1 MSYIPI
7 KFLEDT
13 HQYINIETNE
23 EYCSVSKLL
32 GRYKEK
38 FDAENISKWVAKKR
52 GISQEEI
59 LKEWEDNK
67 NFACDRGTDFHAA
80 LENYVKYGEVGPLY
94 KKIIEKFQLKVEKYI
109 PNISEIYSEKLLYN
123 HDFKIAG
130 TSDLLFELEDGTF
143 IIGDFKTN
151 KKFRF
156 GSDYGKWMKAPLN
169 HLSECEFN
177 IYALQLG
184 IYGFMNEILTK
195 KKCKGLLIFW
205 LDMNTGNWEVIPT
218 NFMKHEIILMLNHY
232 KKNINTPQ

>member
-1 MSYIPI
+1 MDNSPI

-52 GISQEEI
+52 GVSQEEI

-80 LENYVKYGEVGPLY
+80 LENYVKYGEVDPLY
-94 KKIIEKFQLKVEKYI
+94 KRIIEKFQLKVEKYI
-109 PNISEIYSEKLLYN
+109 PNISEVYSEKLLYN
-123 HDFKIAG
+123 H
-130 TSDLLFELEDGTF
+130 
-143 IIGDFKTN
+143 DFKTN

-156 GSDYGKWMKAPLN
+156 GSDYGKWMKTPLN

-177 IYALQLG
+177 TYALQLG

-232 KKNINTPQ
+232 KKNINTHQ

>member
-1 MSYIPI
+1 MDNSPI

-52 GISQEEI
+52 GVSQEEI

-80 LENYVKYGEVGPLY
+80 LENYVKYGEVDPLY

-109 PNISEIYSEKLLYN
+109 PNISEVYSEKLLYN

-130 TSDLLFELEDGTF
+130 TGDLLFELEDGTF

-177 IYALQLG
+177 TYALQLG

>member
-52 GISQEEI
+52 GVSQEEI

-80 LENYVKYGEVGPLY
+80 FENYVKYGEVDPLY
-94 KKIIEKFQLKVEKYI
+94 KKIIEKFQKYI
-109 PNISEIYSEKLLYN
+109 LKSCY
-123 HDFKIAG
+123 
-130 TSDLLFELEDGTF
+130 
-143 IIGDFKTN
+143 IIMILKSPVLVIF
-151 KKFRF
+151 
-156 GSDYGKWMKAPLN
+156 Y
-169 HLSECEFN
+169 LS
-177 IYALQLG
+177 
-184 IYGFMNEILTK
+184 
-195 KKCKGLLIFW
+195 
-205 LDMNTGNWEVIPT
+205 
-218 NFMKHEIILMLNHY
+218 
-232 KKNINTPQ
+232 